1 MNIITAKSNVVD
13 SQVLFCRLS
22 LRIQF
27 SLSLNYGVLLTE
39 GWGLDHLRVDIERG
53 LRTQVVCVCVCV
65 CRSIHMDLH
74 YEIKYVSRQQTCGLQ
89 RNGAGGGMDWESGIG
104 RCK

>member
-1 MNIITAKSNVVD
+1 MVD

-65 CRSIHMDLH
+65 CAGASTWICITKLSMFLDNRLVVCKGMGQGVGWTGSL
-74 YEIKYVSRQQTCGLQ
+74 GLVDANSY
-89 RNGAGGGMDWESGIG
+89 NG
-104 RCK
+104 